1 LISCQSPVHQFTR
14 FHVHNRRRNCA
25 TLL

>member
-14 FHVHNRRRNCA
+14 FHVRNRRRNWA